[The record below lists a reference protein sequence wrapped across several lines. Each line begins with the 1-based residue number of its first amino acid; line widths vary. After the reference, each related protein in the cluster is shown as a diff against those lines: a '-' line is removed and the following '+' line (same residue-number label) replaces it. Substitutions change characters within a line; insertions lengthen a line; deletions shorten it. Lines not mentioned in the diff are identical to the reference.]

1 MATTTNYGWTTP
13 DDTALVKDGASAIR
27 ALGTAIDTSMN
38 TALGTKKSGLVLLN
52 TTSFSAVSST
62 SLAANTFTST
72 YQNYRVIFVVNSVST
87 TSSVNMRLRASG
99 TDDTSANYD
108 YQGVTGV
115 GSTASAFPAN
125 NDTTFQFFATSR
137 DTASLVIM
145 DIIQPQATAQTFV
158 SGISYVTDAGANQ
171 QTYGYTGRF
180 QLTTSFDAA
189 TFICSSGNFT
199 GNYSVFAYNK

>member
-1 MATTTNYGWTTP
+1 MGTTP
-13 DDTALVKDGASAIR
+13 NNAFPYPEATGLVKDGWEDIKDLATS
-27 ALGTAIDTSMN
+27 IDTK
-38 TALGTKKSGLVLLN
+38 LGVYSAAGLSKISAA
-52 TTSFSAVSST
+52 TFSAVSSV
-62 SLAANTFTST
+62 SLANNTFSST
-72 YQNYRVIFVVNSVST
+72 YQSYRVIFVVNSVST

-108 YQGVTGV
+108 YQGVSGV

-137 DTASLVIM
+137 DTASLVVI

-158 SGISYVTDAGANQ
+158 SGINYVTDAGANQ
-171 QTYGYTGRF
+171 QTYGYNGRF

-189 TFICSSGNFT
+189 SFICSSGNFT
-199 GNYSVFAYNK
+199 GNYAVYAYAK